1 MLDSRDVFPLQRHDP
16 AKVGPY
22 RLAGRLGAGG
32 MGIVYVG
39 VDAAGQRAAV
49 KLIHNMHAAD
59 QEFRTRF
66 RREIAMLRRVQG
78 TCCVRILTAD
88 PEADQPW
95 LSTEYISGRTLDEHV
110 RVHGPLSGD
119 ELFGLA
125 AGLAEALVAVHAAG
139 VVHRDLK
146 PSNVML
152 SPAGPRLVDFGIA
165 RSLDA
170 TSLTGTGLVIGSPGW
185 VSPEEYVGGPTGP
198 AADVYGWALVV
209 VYAAT
214 GVQPYGTGRPE
225 VLALKVMNEVV
236 DTGRLPEELRPTVDR
251 ALAKSPDARPTLDE
265 VLAVVANAWRDQHGE
280 TATKMWDP
288 AADVTA
294 RLDRTWTFHVE
305 DAAAW
310 PSELPQARG
319 RRLQRFLPAVAAVA
333 AVAAA
338 GAVLLNVLPDSSSQ
352 QHPKSS
358 GLAVIVT
365 PANQTSSN
373 ALTTPPAT
381 PTASAI
387 ASRSAARLPAPGTA
401 VDLAAALDLALSVTP
416 AATFSFEGGFTQS
429 NAAAKASGRLLSR
442 GSRYYDDFE
451 MIVDPADESAGRYV
465 IAGNGDLYLDKPRA
479 GAMALE
485 EQTPANVSW
494 YALMV
499 AGTAGPSI
507 IHEVVVNTT
516 QMHREGRTYSGALP
530 ASETSGRLRMLLSSW
545 LGGDLDEGPGGSY
558 VTYMLTIDANN
569 RPTKFSLIWKVPAGD
584 RGTYESEFT
593 TTYHG
598 WKKSGEISKPAG
610 G

>member
-1 MLDSRDVFPLQRHDP
+1 M
-16 AKVGPY
+16 GPY
-22 RLAGRLGAGG
+22 RIVGRLGAGG
-32 MGIVYVG
+32 MGIVYAG
-39 VDAAGQRAAV
+39 VDSTGQRAAI
-49 KLIHNMHAAD
+49 KLIHDVHAAD

-78 TCCVRILTAD
+78 TCCVRILAAD
-88 PEADQPW
+88 AEAEQPW
-95 LSTEYISGRTLDEHV
+95 LATEYISGWTLDEHV

-125 AGLAEALVAVHAAG
+125 AGLAEALVAVHAAE

-152 SPAGPRLVDFGIA
+152 SPQGPRLVDFGIA
-165 RSLDA
+165 RSLGA
-170 TSLTGTGLVIGSPGW
+170 TSLTGTGVVIGSPGW
-185 VSPEEYVGGPTGP
+185 VSPEDYVGGPTGP

-209 VYAAT
+209 VFAAT

-236 DTGRLPEELRPTVDR
+236 DTGKLPEELRPTVDR
-251 ALAKSPDARPTLDE
+251 ALAKSPDARPALDE
-265 VLAVVANAWRDQHGE
+265 VLAVVANAWRDQQGE

-294 RLDRTWTFHVE
+294 RLDRTWTFHVG

-310 PSELPQARG
+310 PLELPQARG
-319 RRLQRFLPAVAAVA
+319 RRLQRFLPAVAALA
-333 AVAAA
+333 AIAAT
-338 GAVLLNVLPDSSSQ
+338 GAVLLNVLLDSTSQ
-352 QHPKSS
+352 QHPKSA
-358 GLAVIVT
+358 GLAVTVT
-365 PANQTSSN
+365 PASQTSSR
-373 ALTTPPAT
+373 ALTTQPAT
-381 PTASAI
+381 PTVAI
-387 ASRSAARLPAPGTA
+387 ASRSAARLPAPRTA

-429 NAAAKASGRLLSR
+429 SAAAKASGRLLSR

-451 MIVDPADESAGRYV
+451 MSVDPDDESAGRYV
-465 IAGNGDLYLDKPRA
+465 IAGNGDLYLGKPRA
-479 GAMALE
+479 AAMSLE

-499 AGTAGPSI
+499 AGTAGPSV

-516 QMHREGRTYSGALP
+516 QIHREGRTYSGALP

-545 LGGDLDEGPGGSY
+545 LGRDLDDGPGGSY
-558 VTYMLTIDANN
+558 VTYTLKIDATN
-569 RPTKFSLIWKVPAGD
+569 RPTKFSLIWKVPAGG

-593 TTYHG
+593 TTYRG

-610 G
+610 GAGPRRIDDLRR